1 MRIAW
6 VTVGA
11 MTDPID
17 GRVYP
22 PDVVE
27 VDGRL
32 TSQLASVRLRL
43 LGPMAV
49 LGAHGHDVELLAP
62 DSTSLDAC
70 VARLREFD
78 AIVFHKT
85 VQRGQFVV
93 GLFDRA
99 VAAGTPTVF
108 DICDLR
114 IDQASE
120 PGRRNLKMLR
130 EADRVVVSTPPLA
143 EAVRPLG
150 ARETSVIT
158 DAYEGPRGE
167 PAWRPQPDRL
177 KALWFGHP
185 SNLDTLQGLL
195 AELVAVGRRRP
206 IQFTILTG
214 RVPDLP
220 GLCKEFNQKWRH
232 AVATRY
238 DEWSLA
244 ATWAALAAT
253 DVVVIPSLPNAPE
266 KLVKSPNRIV
276 ESLWAGR
283 CVVANPL
290 PAYVPFAEWAFLDDS
305 IGRGLK
311 RALAEQD
318 RVGDRVR
325 AAQAYIADV
334 HAPERIADQWE
345 RVIAEAA
352 AAKRGRQRPS
362 PAAASTAEINEPD
375 RAPRRLNLGC
385 GDKILPGYVNVDVA
399 ESRAGKRPDVLCDLH
414 RLTPFEDGSV
424 DEILSVHVV
433 EHFWRW
439 EVLDVLKEWVRVLRP
454 GGKMILE
461 CPNLIAACEEFLK
474 NPDVASGPG
483 GEGQR
488 TMWVFYGDPAWRDP
502 LMIHRWGYTPTS
514 LARVMQEAGLVN
526 VRQEPAQFKLRE
538 PRDMRVV
545 GEKPA

>member
-17 GRVYP
+17 GRVHP
-22 PDVVE
+22 SDVAE
-27 VDGRL
+27 DNGRR
-32 TSQLASVRLRL
+32 TSTLASARLRML
-43 LGPMAV
+43 VPMAG
-49 LGAHGHDVELLAP
+49 LAARGHQLELLRV
-62 DSTSLDAC
+62 DSGSLDGC

-78 AIVFHKT
+78 AVVFKKT
-85 VQRGQFVV
+85 LDRGQFVV
-93 GLFDRA
+93 ELFDRA
-99 VAAGTPTVF
+99 VASGVPTLF

-114 IDQASE
+114 VESASE
-120 PGRRNLKMLR
+120 MGRRNLKILR
-130 EADRVVVSTPPLA
+130 EAARVVTSTATLA
-143 EAVRPLG
+143 EAVGRLG
-150 ARETSVIT
+150 AGNVSVIT
-158 DAYEGPRGE
+158 DPYEGLRGE
-167 PAWRPQPDRL
+167 PAWRPGPERL

-195 AELVAVGRRRP
+195 GELVAVGRRRP
-206 IQFTILTG
+206 IQLTILTG

-220 GLCKEFNQKWRH
+220 GLCREFNQKWRH
-232 AVATRY
+232 VVATRY
-238 DEWSLA
+238 EEWSLEG
-244 ATWAALAAT
+244 TRAALAAT
-253 DVVVIPSLPNAPE
+253 DVVVIPSMPDTPD

-290 PAYVPFAEWAFLDDS
+290 PAYLPFAEWAFIDDR
-305 IGRGLK
+305 IGRGLQ
-311 RALAEQD
+311 RALEEQD
-318 RVGDRVR
+318 RIVDRVR
-325 AAQAYIADV
+325 AAQVYIAEA
-334 HAPERIADQWE
+334 HAPEKIAEQWE
-345 RVIAEAA
+345 RVIAEAV
-352 AAKRGRQRPS
+352 AAKRGHQRPS
-362 PAAASTAEINEPD
+362 TAAASPGEAIGPE

-385 GDKILPGYVNVDVA
+385 GDKILPGYINVDVA

-414 RLTPFEDGSV
+414 RLAPFEDGSV

-439 EVLDVLKEWVRVLRP
+439 EVLDILREWVRLLRP
-454 GGKMILE
+454 GGEMILE

-483 GEGQR
+483 GEGQQ
-488 TMWVFYGDPAWRDP
+488 TMWVFYGDPGWRDP
-502 LMIHRWGYTPTS
+502 LMIHRWGYTPAS